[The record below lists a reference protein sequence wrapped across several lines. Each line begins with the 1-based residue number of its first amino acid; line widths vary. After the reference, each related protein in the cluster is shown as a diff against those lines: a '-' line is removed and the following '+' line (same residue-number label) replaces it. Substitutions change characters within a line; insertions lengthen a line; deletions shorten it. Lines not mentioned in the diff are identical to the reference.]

1 MSNVGITS
9 TNEFSFATQEIINLT
24 SNHII
29 AHEALL
35 REFNGLSI
43 ADFVRSPDLFITHS
57 VETCQCIAEMQRE
70 LMIEQQ
76 VQVMFTNFSPMQICA
91 PTFNDAMEMFYMNGI
106 TPSSLAIEVTEQT
119 LPSDTQ
125 SFYQALDIIR
135 AHGHPIIID
144 DFGAGMSNFTQVMR
158 VRPSIVKTDMALIHA
173 AEKSA
178 YARRCLHAL
187 INYIQDIGAQV
198 VIEGIENEVQRDIAE
213 ELGGN
218 YGQGFFFGKPTLRKK
233 ILQDAPSKP
242 IKKSVVK
249 LNNVNLT
256 RLHINSL

>member
-1 MSNVGITS
+1 MSNVGNAS
-9 TNEFSFATQEIINLT
+9 TNEFAFATQEIINLT

-43 ADFVRSPDLFITHS
+43 SDFVKEPELFITHS

-70 LMIEQQ
+70 LMIEQK

-91 PTFNDAMEMFYMNGI
+91 PSFNDAMEMFYVNGI
-106 TPSSLAIEVTEQT
+106 TPSSLAIEITEQT

-125 SFYQALDIIR
+125 SFYRALDIIR
-135 AHGHPIIID
+135 EHGHPIIID

-158 VRPSIVKTDMALIHA
+158 VRPSIVKTDMALIHE

-198 VIEGIENEVQRDIAE
+198 VIEGIENEAQRDIAE

-218 YGQGFFFGKPTLRKK
+218 YGQGYFFGKPTIRRKVLK
-233 ILQDAPSKP
+233 DTPSKP
-242 IKKSVVK
+242 SKKSVVK
-249 LNNVNLT
+249 VSDVNLT
-256 RLHINSL
+256 RKHIHSL

>member
-43 ADFVRSPDLFITHS
+43 ADFVKSPDLFITHT
-57 VETCQCIAEMQRE
+57 VEVCQCIAEMQRE
-70 LMIEQQ
+70 LMMEQK

-91 PTFNDAMEMFYMNGI
+91 PTFNEAMEMFYVNGI

-158 VRPSIVKTDMALIHA
+158 VRPSIVKTDMALIHE

-242 IKKSVVK
+242 VKKSVVK
-249 LNNVNLT
+249 MNEVNLT
-256 RLHINSL
+256 RQHIHAL

>member
-1 MSNVGITS
+1 MSNVDIPTV
-9 TNEFSFATQEIINLT
+9 NEFAFATQEITNLT

-43 ADFVRSPDLFITHS
+43 ADFVKEPNLFITHS
-57 VETCQCIAEMQRE
+57 VETCQCIAEMQRD
-70 LMIEQQ
+70 LMINEK

-91 PTFNDAMEMFYMNGI
+91 PTFENAMEMFYVNGI

-125 SFYQALDIIR
+125 SFYRALDIIR

-158 VRPSIVKTDMALIHA
+158 VRPSIVKTDMALIHE

-187 INYIQDIGAQV
+187 INYIQDIGAKV
-198 VIEGIENEVQRDIAE
+198 VIEGIENEAQRDIAE
-213 ELGGN
+213 ELGAN
-218 YGQGFFFGKPTLRKK
+218 YGQGYFFGKPILRRKK
-233 ILQDAPSKP
+233 LQDTPSKP
-242 IKKSVVK
+242 VQKSVVK
-249 LNNVNLT
+249 VSDVNLT
-256 RLHINSL
+256 RQHLHN

>member
-1 MSNVGITS
+1 MSNVHINS
-9 TNEFSFATQEIINLT
+9 TNEFAFATQEIINLT

-35 REFNGLSI
+35 RDFNGLSI
-43 ADFVRSPDLFITHS
+43 ADFVKEPDLFITHS
-57 VETCQCIAEMQRE
+57 VEICQCIAEMQRE
-70 LMIEQQ
+70 LMMEQK

-91 PTFNDAMEMFYMNGI
+91 STFNDAMEMFYVNGI

-119 LPSDTQ
+119 LPSNTK
-125 SFYQALDIIR
+125 SFYRALDIIR
-135 AHGHPIIID
+135 EHGHPIIID

-158 VRPSIVKTDMALIHA
+158 VRPSIVKTDMALIHE

-218 YGQGFFFGKPTLRKK
+218 YGQGFFYGKPTIRKK
-233 ILQDAPSKP
+233 TLQDMPSQP
-242 IKKSVVK
+242 VKKSVIK
-249 LNNVNLT
+249 LKGVHLT
-256 RLHINSL
+256 RQHINTI